1 MQIEHSVALVT
12 GANRG
17 IGRAF
22 VEELLQRGA
31 RRVDAAAS
39 DVDTLGAVT
48 RLDRDR
54 VRPLQLDVRDPAA
67 GGTTLRHDVT
77 RYPPVGTRTT

>member
-31 RRVDAAAS
+31 RRVYAAAR

-48 RLDRDR
+48 RLDRVACAR
-54 VRPLQLDVRDPAA
+54 SSSTFAIR
-67 GGTTLRHDVT
+67 
-77 RYPPVGTRTT
+77 PPVERLLATM